1 MQTTPPPLP
10 KANTVTAKKTS
21 GHAIAALILTCTGVL
36 IFPLGIIGIV
46 LGHIAL
52 SKCNQD
58 PGLGG
63 RGLAKIALI
72 VGYSFMA
79 LVIICVLLFLLV
91 PTGR

>member
-1 MQTTPPPLP
+1 MKTTPPPLP
-10 KANTVTAKKTS
+10 KTSNESAKKTS

-52 SKCNQD
+52 SKCNE
-58 PGLGG
+58 GSELGG
-63 RGLAKIALI
+63 RGLAKVALI